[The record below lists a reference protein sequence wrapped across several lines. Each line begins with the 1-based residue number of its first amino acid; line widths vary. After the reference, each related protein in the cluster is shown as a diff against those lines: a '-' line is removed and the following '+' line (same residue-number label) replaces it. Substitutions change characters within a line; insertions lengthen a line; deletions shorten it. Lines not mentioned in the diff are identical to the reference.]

1 MRLTMTGQ
9 RVQQPDWEDQGL
21 LGEMVSELAGR
32 PPLVDA
38 ASCLALRD
46 QLRAA
51 AVGQAFLLQAG
62 DCAERFADCVPDRV
76 HDKTCQLHGLA
87 DHLQDATGR
96 PVIRVGRLAGQ
107 FAKPRSCATEV
118 LPDGSVVPTYR
129 GDAVND
135 VMPTPQA
142 RKPDP
147 RRLLQAYDCA
157 ARAIDALTV
166 NGWLVP
172 SGTPA
177 PDARVATYISHE
189 ALLLDYEQAL
199 VRERPGVADSV
210 YASSAHLLWIG
221 DRTRQA
227 DGAHMRFAAMV
238 DNPVAVKVGPS
249 ASPGEVREL
258 VARLTDGH
266 PLGRLVLISRMGAGR
281 VADRLR
287 PVLGALDDLA
297 ARVVW
302 SCDPM
307 HGNTITNRHHQKVRV
322 VDDMLREV
330 DGFVSVLDEH
340 DLRPGGLHLET
351 APDPVT
357 ECLDTAR
364 DLSRDRMLPRYESAC
379 DPRLSPPQADRVITH
394 TAQLLGATR

>member
-1 MRLTMTGQ
+1 MTEE
-9 RVQQPDWEDQGL
+9 RVQQPDWEDRGL
-21 LGEMVSELAGR
+21 LKEMLSELADR

-38 ASCLALRD
+38 ASCLSLRD

-51 AVGQAFLLQAG
+51 AAGQAFLLQAG
-62 DCAERFADCVPDRV
+62 DCAERFAECVPDRV
-76 HDKTCQLHGLA
+76 RPKASLLHGLA
-87 DHLQDATGR
+87 DHLEDATGR
-96 PVIRVGRLAGQ
+96 QVIWVGRLAGQ
-107 FAKPRSCATEV
+107 FAKPRSCATEA

-135 VMPTPQA
+135 VPPTPQA

-157 ARAIDALTV
+157 ARAIDALPA
-166 NGWLVP
+166 NGWPVP
-172 SGTPA
+172 SGTSPLATRRA
-177 PDARVATYISHE
+177 PTYISHE
-189 ALLLDYEQAL
+189 ALLLEYEQAL
-199 VRERPGVADSV
+199 VRERPDFVNSV

-227 DGAHMRFAAMV
+227 DGAHVRFAAMV

-249 ASPGEVREL
+249 ASPGEVREF
-258 VARLTDGH
+258 VARLTDGY

-281 VADRLR
+281 VTDRLR
-287 PVLGALDDLA
+287 AVLHALGDLA
-297 ARVVW
+297 GQVVW

-307 HGNTITNRHHQKVRV
+307 HGNTVTNRHRQKVRV

-330 DGFVSVLDEH
+330 DGFVSVLNEH
-340 DLRPGGLHLET
+340 DLRPGGLHLEV

-357 ECLDTAR
+357 ECLDTPRELA
-364 DLSRDRMLPRYESAC
+364 RDRMLPRYESAC
-379 DPRLSPPQADRVITH
+379 DPRLSPPQADRVVTH
-394 TAQLLGATR
+394 TAQLLGTTR